1 MCRRKSERLIFIRN
15 AYGITNALNGKK
27 LSLFSMLLYSAQSGF
42 VLNTTGGPRWEIT
55 VLLTVFS
62 MKTPQKQIEPFD
74 GLWRVNL
81 SFAYWNVKLYK
92 VMVQQRGRER
102 KIARGNSVS
111 CFSGVYFPN
120 QIESECSDWSWPVQR
135 KVRNLTFTVELDRL
149 RVIRTNFFLLK
160 NITYLKFKRFQS
172 IRQTRGS

>member
-1 MCRRKSERLIFIRN
+1 MWRKLNKLHIIIGTICFDKKSWGQRQQSSQSN
-15 AYGITNALNGKK
+15 QALQAMMNNIYY
-27 LSLFSMLLYSAQSGF
+27 M
-42 VLNTTGGPRWEIT
+42 
-55 VLLTVFS
+55 
-62 MKTPQKQIEPFD
+62 QIQPFD

-92 VMVQQRGRER
+92 IMVQLKGREK
-102 KIARGNSVS
+102 KITRGNSVS
-111 CFSGVYFPN
+111 CFSDAYFPN